1 MSRTEKAYGITR
13 LKSKE
18 VKAAIIQKIIEDFN
32 LTPILAEAYFS
43 QISSYFAQ
51 HAELDL
57 KTGQVSYQA
66 VAESEHAGK
75 PIALCRKI
83 SVKLTLHDPQADLE
97 VLQQKG
103 IAGLRRHRLKR
114 LTKEAIDQGGV
125 LSYEDLAILL
135 TTSIVT
141 IKRDV
146 ARLRREKETILSRG
160 WRHDMGRGISHK
172 TQIIQMYLAG
182 YQFSEIEQKTHH
194 SESAVARYLRDFTQ
208 VVTLH
213 KQKLTQAQ
221 IRQVTGFSH
230 RLVGEYLKL
239 FSKYDPKTNDRLKN
253 LISPQLCQKK
263 QRRRR

>member
-1 MSRTEKAYGITR
+1 MNKTEKAYGITR
-13 LKSKE
+13 LKSKD
-18 VKAAIIQKIIEDFN
+18 VRAAIIQKISEDFN
-32 LTPILAEAYFS
+32 LTPILAQAYYSQIASYFS
-43 QISSYFAQ
+43 Q
-51 HAELDL
+51 HADLDL
-57 KTGQVSYQA
+57 KTGQVSYEA

-83 SVKLTLHDPQADLE
+83 SVKLTLHEPQADLA

-103 IAGLRRHRLKR
+103 IAGLRRQRLKR
-114 LTKEAIDQGGV
+114 LTKEALDQGAV

-141 IKRDV
+141 VKRDV
-146 ARLRREKETILSRG
+146 ASLRREGETILSRG
-160 WRHDMGRGISHK
+160 WRHDMGRGTSHK
-172 TQIIQMYLAG
+172 TQIIQMYLSG

-194 SESAVARYLRDFTQ
+194 SEGAVARYLRDFTQ

-213 KQKLTQAQ
+213 NQKLTQAQ

-239 FSKYDPKTNDRLKN
+239 FSGYDLKTNDRLKN
-253 LISPQLCQKK
+253 LVNPQPSQKK
-263 QRRRR
+263 QRSRT